1 MICSFLTY
9 WAGLLME
16 DLKQQVVQ
24 GAEVVKMAAL
34 SFHKQD
40 LRAHAEEERQLVP
53 YMLVD

>member
-1 MICSFLTY
+1 
-9 WAGLLME
+9 ME
-16 DLKQQVVQ
+16 DLKKQVVQ

-53 YMLVD
+53 YVG